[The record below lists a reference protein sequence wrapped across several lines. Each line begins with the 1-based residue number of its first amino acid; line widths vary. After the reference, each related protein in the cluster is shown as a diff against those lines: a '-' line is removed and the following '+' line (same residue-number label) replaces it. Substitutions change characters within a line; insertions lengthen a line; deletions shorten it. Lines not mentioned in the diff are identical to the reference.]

1 MSHFTSWMDLH
12 SNQITWFVI
21 GMATAF
27 GLSDLAH
34 GQWAWALVNFAVALG
49 NYMLGRGAR

>member
-1 MSHFTSWMDLH
+1 MSHFTSWMDSH

-21 GMATAF
+21 GMTTAF

-34 GQWAWALVNFAVALG
+34 GQWAWALFNFAVALG